1 MKLKRLV
8 INRLPGISQPFE
20 IEAAGAGFH
29 VVFGPNG
36 VGKSSIC
43 RALES
48 LYWEDRH
55 PSPLTSVIAE
65 FELEGESW
73 LGQREGNRSA
83 WQRGSDRP
91 VSPNLPPSHNHRCFF
106 LRLRDLI
113 DPARDGTADIAS
125 EIRRQ
130 MSGGFD
136 LDKIGSDLFSGVS
149 RQAGRRQRRDFN
161 NASDEVQK
169 AVVQQT
175 DLQRR
180 TDDLES
186 LRDQLEDADAA
197 TGRMVLVE
205 RAIGLARRRQESS
218 GIVERLDALPDALA
232 RLTGKEVEEVE
243 RYRHQADTLAE
254 RARSLE
260 QQLQKTRE
268 ARQHAALDNPVE
280 PSDLAAWRENAD
292 ELSRIEL
299 ELDAARTERNATR
312 RKLAAALH
320 EVGDHEAHLVDGIAL
335 TLSEHGELFAF
346 LRSSQEHAIQA
357 GTLRERL
364 RQLQRSELPA
374 EAERDLE
381 RLRAGA
387 EALRGWLRAPEPE
400 SVVAR
405 VRTQWPWLLFAGVM
419 TLSGL
424 LAFLIEKMG
433 LAWVPEWSAGLVS
446 IAGLIGGLG
455 IGAAL
460 SVFLLGHRGRSDVD
474 RRTAQ
479 ALFQELNLDP
489 PAEWGQPSVGAHL
502 NRLERVIAD
511 MEAAVEQ
518 TRDSSLQR
526 RRLENELEGLSE
538 QEAALDARRK
548 EIAESLGLET
558 IPPDAELVDFVRSLD
573 QLRMA
578 RSDDEA
584 ATGQVEGLDQKYS
597 ALLSNLAGVLE
608 KHGETKP
615 EDAATAKARVH
626 RIADRSSRMEQA
638 LSDERNITAQI
649 EEIAVDREATVKSI
663 ARIYAD
669 ASLSEGDM
677 KGLVA
682 LIHSLPHYRDLIN
695 ERTSLE
701 GQIGLDQ
708 AELTK
713 AGAEGLAESDG
724 RSLER
729 LKDDLSRAEARAGE
743 LRNEIAEITA
753 RTDAARNGNGTRG
766 LIAVRE
772 EARARL
778 RDLRDDALYGK
789 AGRFLIDAVARE
801 YEHSRMPRVLE
812 RARAHFFAF
821 THHNYKLELGKD
833 NGAPRLF
840 AREARSGEVREID
853 ELSDGTRVQLLLA
866 ARIAFAEEVEQGRI
880 LPLFLD
886 EALDQSDPRRFEA
899 VVRSLA
905 RVANEQDRQ
914 IFYLTSDPLDV
925 DRIRDALGKEN
936 CELAAGIDL
945 GLIRTQA
952 ASVSGAQ
959 ALQVDLGPAVLAP
972 DGLSSEEYGA
982 ALDVPAF
989 RPELGYAEQ
998 HFYYLLWDA
1007 QELLHDFLLN
1017 GIERAGQWRTVVDTP
1032 LAERLGSRSVSL
1044 ADITARLDLLETF
1057 CELWMQGKGRPVDRV
1072 VLEESD
1078 ALSERFLEDVAVVA
1092 QRLNGDAG
1100 RLVDALDENSDPRLR
1115 GFRKSNVEKLRHHLT
1130 ETGHLDDRAVLTED
1144 ELRLAAHTTP
1154 AATSLPYGVANDCLG
1169 HWWAWA
1175 QRSSNR

>member
-1 MKLKRLV
+1 MKISRNGGIDIRQIPFAPLRWEPVAIRVDGLEQVEDVGDRLLSEAERLV
-8 INRLPGISQPFE
+8 RRLASVAPLP
-20 IEAAGAGFH
+20 
-29 VVFGPNG
+29 
-36 VGKSSIC
+36 
-43 RALES
+43 RALGLHVRLAGTS
-48 LYWEDRH
+48 GCYEDIRQW
-55 PSPLTSVIAE
+55 IAG
-65 FELEGESW
+65 GEWSTM
-73 LGQREGNRSA
+73 GRVVDGTM
-83 WQRGSDRP
+83 
-91 VSPNLPPSHNHRCFF
+91 VFF
-106 LRLRDLI
+106 SKVVDAMELRLDLARI
-113 DPARDGTADIAS
+113 ASDDDPAALMAQRLLMLSRDD
-125 EIRRQ
+125 
-130 MSGGFD
+130 
-136 LDKIGSDLFSGVS
+136 
-149 RQAGRRQRRDFN
+149 
-161 NASDEVQK
+161 
-169 AVVQQT
+169 
-175 DLQRR
+175 
-180 TDDLES
+180 
-186 LRDQLEDADAA
+186 
-197 TGRMVLVE
+197 
-205 RAIGLARRRQESS
+205 
-218 GIVERLDALPDALA
+218 
-232 RLTGKEVEEVE
+232 
-243 RYRHQADTLAE
+243 E
-254 RARSLE
+254 RARAL
-260 QQLQKTRE
+260 
-268 ARQHAALDNPVE
+268 LDNARAELREVAREDVWKPV
-280 PSDLAAWRENAD
+280 
-292 ELSRIEL
+292 
-299 ELDAARTERNATR
+299 
-312 RKLAAALH
+312 
-320 EVGDHEAHLVDGIAL
+320 
-335 TLSEHGELFAF
+335 
-346 LRSSQEHAIQA
+346 QEH
-357 GTLRERL
+357 
-364 RQLQRSELPA
+364 RS
-374 EAERDLE
+374 
-381 RLRAGA
+381 AGA

-400 SVVAR
+400 SVIAR

-455 IGAAL
+455 IGAAR

-489 PAEWGQPSVGAHL
+489 PAEWAQPSVGAHL

-518 TRDSSLQR
+518 ARDSSLQR
-526 RRLENELEGLSE
+526 RLESELEGLSE
-538 QEAALDARRK
+538 QQAALDARRK
-548 EIAESLGLET
+548 EIAQSLGLET

-584 ATGQVEGLDQKYS
+584 VTGQMEGFEQKYS

-701 GQIGLDQ
+701 GQINLYQ
-708 AELTK
+708 AELAK

-840 AREARSGEVREID
+840 AREARSGEAREID

-866 ARIAFAEEVEQGRI
+866 ARIAFAEEVEQGRT

-1032 LAERLGSRSVSL
+1032 LAERLGSRSASL

-1078 ALSERFLEDVAVVA
+1078 AVSERFLEDVAVVA

-1130 ETGHLDDRAVLTED
+1130 ETGHLDERPVLTED
-1144 ELRLAAHTTP
+1144 ELRLAAQTTP
-1154 AATSLPYGVANDCLG
+1154 AATSLPHGVANDCLG

-1175 QRSSNR
+1175 QRLSNR